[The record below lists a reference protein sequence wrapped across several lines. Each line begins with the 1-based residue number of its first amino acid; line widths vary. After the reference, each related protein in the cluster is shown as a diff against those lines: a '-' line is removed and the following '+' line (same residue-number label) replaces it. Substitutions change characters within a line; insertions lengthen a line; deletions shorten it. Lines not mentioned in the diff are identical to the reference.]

1 MHFPP
6 EKLSSAKG
14 TVTDSRE
21 HSQPECGKGEGVTL
35 GGHLVVVVVV
45 IGVIEGKEFRSA
57 LKSAFRTSAQR
68 SEEGDEDDGLAC
80 PHR

>member
-6 EKLSSAKG
+6 EKLISAKG

-57 LKSAFRTSAQR
+57 LKSAFRTSAMIEQISTR
-68 SEEGDEDDGLAC
+68 VEVG
-80 PHR
+80 